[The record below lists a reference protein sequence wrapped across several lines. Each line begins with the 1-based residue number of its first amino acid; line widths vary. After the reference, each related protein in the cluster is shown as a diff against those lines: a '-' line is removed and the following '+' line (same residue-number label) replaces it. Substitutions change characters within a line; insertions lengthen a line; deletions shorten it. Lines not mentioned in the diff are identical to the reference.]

1 MFDTTSTDVA
11 LDTSGTRNTT
21 AVNGQAETSCDA
33 CFASLYLISTL
44 HRLSRRMSALINAAI
59 VLVGVVA
66 SASLVEDIL
75 GARRCPG
82 GL

>member
-11 LDTSGTRNTT
+11 LDTIGTRNTA
-21 AVNGQAETSCDA
+21 AVDGQAETFCDA
-33 CFASLYLISTL
+33 YVASLYLISTL
-44 HRLSRRMSALINAAI
+44 HRLSRQMGALINAAT
-59 VLVGVVA
+59 VLVDVIA